1 MDDQNWK
8 SRISNGRDT
17 AQAAVD
23 TLSNSAREV
32 AATARARIGS
42 TYGQARNRVNE
53 LSVDGRDLANT
64 SLEIGSRA
72 AKRSKSAVDKALFQ
86 SRDLIAERP
95 LAAVAIGV
103 TAGVVL
109 GFLANRLAKTRV
121 EQAQD
126 ADDEEFDSY

>member
-8 SRISNGRDT
+8 SRIANGRET

-23 TLSNSAREV
+23 TLSTSAREA

-53 LSVDGRDLANT
+53 LSVDGRDLAST

-121 EQAQD
+121 EQADD
-126 ADDEEFDSY
+126 ADDEQFDSY